1 MKRYLLIL
9 HCCATSVAAQDT
21 RNDFQQFRKSLLAD
35 YEQTRQEY
43 LSAYADFLDQAWQEL
58 QLFNGKER
66 QSRPKP
72 PTPPTVKEQP
82 AAPPTPVM
90 EEPEI
95 PTLPKQ
101 PAPKEPDKPKPVQ
114 PAPVSKPTNSFTV
127 PFYENQLTCPKGRV
141 YRLTSLEPQAVASA
155 WRSYADDHIEEKAQ
169 ALATHATRFNL
180 NGWFQ
185 FELIR
190 SYADALL
197 ASATPSDRVLLRH
210 CLLIASGYDVLL
222 CRGSNQ
228 LYLLSTVSNTIYAR
242 PYLQANG
249 KNYYLFGDTQT
260 AIPNEAVSLACSVVP
275 AEQQPNQQIGMR
287 IDPLIK
293 DGQVHA
299 ATVRN
304 LSDGR
309 LTLTVY
315 VDPHIMEMLRHYPQ
329 TDMPN
334 YARSEVLPALRQ
346 SIIDQ
351 LRPQLTGLSETEAV
365 NALLHF
371 VQYAF
376 DYATDQDQH
385 GYEKPYFIEE
395 NFFYPKNDCEDRS
408 IFFAFLVRN
417 LLHLDVHLINYP
429 GHECT
434 GIAFTDQQL
443 PGHGYRYNSRRYLI
457 CDPTYV
463 GATLG
468 MCMPQYV
475 QETPKVEIW

>member
-1 MKRYLLIL
+1 
-9 HCCATSVAAQDT
+9 
-21 RNDFQQFRKSLLAD
+21 
-35 YEQTRQEY
+35 
-43 LSAYADFLDQAWQEL
+43 
-58 QLFNGKER
+58 
-66 QSRPKP
+66 
-72 PTPPTVKEQP
+72 
-82 AAPPTPVM
+82 
-90 EEPEI
+90 
-95 PTLPKQ
+95 
-101 PAPKEPDKPKPVQ
+101 
-114 PAPVSKPTNSFTV
+114 
-127 PFYENQLTCPKGRV
+127 
-141 YRLTSLEPQAVASA
+141 
-155 WRSYADDHIEEKAQ
+155 
-169 ALATHATRFNL
+169 
-180 NGWFQ
+180 
-185 FELIR
+185 
-190 SYADALL
+190 
-197 ASATPSDRVLLRH
+197 
-210 CLLIASGYDVLL
+210 
-222 CRGSNQ
+222 
-228 LYLLSTVSNTIYAR
+228 
-242 PYLQANG
+242 
-249 KNYYLFGDTQT
+249 
-260 AIPNEAVSLACSVVP
+260 
-275 AEQQPNQQIGMR
+275 
-287 IDPLIK
+287 
-293 DGQVHA
+293 
-299 ATVRN
+299 
-304 LSDGR
+304 
-309 LTLTVY
+309 
-315 VDPHIMEMLRHYPQ
+315 MLRHYPQ

-376 DYATDQDQH
+376 DYATDQEQH

-468 MCMPQYV
+468 MCMPQYE